1 MTDNFHG
8 MIMNIKR
15 NNEQVKVTIIILN
28 TVITVNKHINNC
40 PGMRSVLMYSGG
52 AHMRMVYFRY
62 TAGSYHRLELALEV
76 ESEG

>member
-1 MTDNFHG
+1 
-8 MIMNIKR
+8 
-15 NNEQVKVTIIILN
+15 
-28 TVITVNKHINNC
+28 
-40 PGMRSVLMYSGG
+40 MYSGG